1 MRQFL
6 HKLAAA
12 GFLVFVALWVGG
24 TVRGYTLPYPQAPIF
39 DFSSMSFDR
48 LQNVRVQSA
57 NNLKQMG
64 LAATPVPLVL
74 DRPEVEQI
82 EVYERIAYL
91 GAATRAFDDDEA
103 QIRSAAAGHGAKIFN
118 ESFSG
123 LAPDR
128 QLTLDIGVNPEKFD
142 ALLQELKQIGKFEH
156 ITVQQ
161 RDRTADFRQL
171 NAKRQA
177 LKKYLD
183 ATLKL
188 RGVKD
193 ASIDDSLKVEQKIQ
207 DIEKELHQVGVQL
220 GDLLGKESFYHI
232 QISLREYQTGSRH
245 DREYTM
251 PKRVA
256 HAFVWA
262 VAWWCATAI
271 AVGAGVGTVLSV
283 KILWPGRSP
292 AR

>member
-1 MRQFL
+1 MRQLL
-6 HKLAAA
+6 HKLAAV
-12 GFLVFVALWVGG
+12 GFLLFVCLWIGG
-24 TVRGYTLPYPQAPIF
+24 TVRGYALPYPEAPIF
-39 DFSSMSFDR
+39 DFSIFDR
-48 LQNVRVQSA
+48 AATQRLMQA
-57 NNLKQMG
+57 NNLKQIG
-64 LAATPVPLVL
+64 LATTPVPLVL
-74 DRPEVEQI
+74 ERPEVEQI
-82 EVYERIAYL
+82 QVYERIAYL
-91 GAATRAFDDDEA
+91 GTATRAFDDDEA
-103 QIRSAAAGHGAKIFN
+103 QIRSAVAGHQGTIFN
-118 ESFSG
+118 ESSSG

-156 ITVQQ
+156 INVQQ

-171 NAKRQA
+171 NAKRQS
-177 LKKYLD
+177 LKKYLE

-193 ASIDDSLKVEQKIQ
+193 ASVDDSLKVEQKIQ
-207 DIEKELHQVGVQL
+207 DIEKELQQVGVQL

-232 QISLREYQTGSRH
+232 QMSLREYQTGSRH

-271 AVGAGVGTVLSV
+271 GAAVAVGTVVSAR
-283 KILWPGRSP
+283 ILWPQSA

>member
-1 MRQFL
+1 MRQLMQKF
-6 HKLAAA
+6 AAV
-12 GFLVFVALWVGG
+12 GFLVFVGLWVGG
-24 TVRGYTLPYPQAPIF
+24 TVRGYALPYPQAPIF
-39 DFSSMSFDR
+39 DFSSISFDR
-48 LQNVRVQSA
+48 LQNARVQAA

-64 LAATPVPLVL
+64 LATTPVPLVL
-74 DRPEVEQI
+74 EGPDVEQI

-91 GAATRAFDDDEA
+91 GTASRAFEDDEA
-103 QIRSAAAGHGAKIFN
+103 QLRSAVAGHQGTIFN
-118 ESFSG
+118 ESSSG

-128 QLTLDIGVNPEKFD
+128 QLTLDIGVHPEKFD
-142 ALLQELKQIGKFEH
+142 ALLQELKQLGKFEH
-156 ITVQQ
+156 IHVQQ

-177 LKKYLD
+177 LKKYLE

-193 ASIDDSLKVEQKIQ
+193 ASIDDTLKVEQRIQ
-207 DIEKELHQVGVQL
+207 EIEKELQAVGVQL

-232 QISLREYQTGSRH
+232 QMSLREYQTGSRH

-262 VAWWCATAI
+262 MAWWCAAAI
-271 AVGAGVGTVLSV
+271 AAGVAVGAAVSV
-283 KILWPGRSP
+283 RILWPRGVIR
-292 AR
+292 